1 LTKRLVKLSTASR
14 PPVVSLV
21 CPGCRAVRRVKPV
34 GAATIGRQRREVVE
48 CLDPSC
54 SLQWL
59 PARSA
64 IPNPP
69 AAA

>member
-1 LTKRLVKLSTASR
+1 
-14 PPVVSLV
+14 LV
-21 CPGCRAVRRVKPV
+21 CPACRAVRRVKPV